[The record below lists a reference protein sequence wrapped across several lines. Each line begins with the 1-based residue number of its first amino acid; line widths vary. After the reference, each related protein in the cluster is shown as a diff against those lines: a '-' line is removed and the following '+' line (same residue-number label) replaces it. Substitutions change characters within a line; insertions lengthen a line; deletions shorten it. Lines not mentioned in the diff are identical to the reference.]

1 MASGAGWQRRWVFA
15 SLTAPRRTHQLH
27 LVKHMV
33 QARTVEPPNFGLN
46 VRDIV
51 EDVRQRGLIVPRH
64 LASAQRV
71 LLVSSDDEVN
81 SP

>member
-1 MASGAGWQRRWVFA
+1 MASGASWPRRRAFA
-15 SLTAPRRTHQLH
+15 SLTTPRRTHQLN
-27 LVKHMV
+27 LVEHMI
-33 QARTVEPPNFGLN
+33 QAWTVEPPNFGLN

-51 EDVRQRGLIVPRH
+51 ENVSQSGLIVPRH
-64 LASAQRV
+64 LAPAQRV